1 MTLRNRLIIVTL
13 IPLVLSVSMIG
24 FIIYQT
30 LHIQSSAKDDVDLL
44 LKVKDLEQSLVVTS
58 QSLAN
63 YTYNSSDANK
73 DEALTMM
80 TEVQENLAALSS
92 VASVPGHKKII
103 GSIEGKYAELS
114 DVSTKAFEKGNK
126 AEIKRQSIRISGILN
141 DMHLLKK
148 RTNEWYEGILQETSQ
163 KIAFITNSS
172 LIGSVLLILLS
183 AIFSWM
189 AARRITKPI
198 NAIVEKAEKISEGD
212 LTADLSQLTFKEN
225 SRYEVDKLTEAFSKM
240 VVNLK
245 GTVQSIEEV
254 SQNVKGF
261 AEDVASYMTSLNESS
276 SQVAVSTDEL
286 ARGSQAISEDVQATA
301 ELMSVMGEQFS
312 AVHHSSEQSA
322 TQSTQALESVDQGRV
337 SLEKQMKLAE
347 EISSSSNHIR
357 SSVSEFAQF
366 TKEIEGAANTVKDIA
381 DQTNLLALNAAIEA
395 ARAGEAG
402 KGFAVVAEEVRK
414 LADSSSKATDLIAS
428 MVSNIQNGI
437 SNIYNATEQGHALSK
452 EQSQSMSETEQV
464 FETISEH
471 VSGIHSHL
479 ERLVE
484 DMKTSSDMSQQVISA
499 VENISAVTE
508 ETAAGTEE
516 ISASTEEQLRAF
528 EQVMVKVEQLKEMT
542 GVMERELENFTV

>member
-1 MTLRNRLIIVTL
+1 
-13 IPLVLSVSMIG
+13 MIG
-24 FIIYQT
+24 FIIFQT
-30 LHIQSSAKDDVDLL
+30 LNIQSSAKNDVELL

-73 DEALTMM
+73 DQALTML
-80 TEVQENLAALSS
+80 TEVQENLTSLSS
-92 VASVPGHKKII
+92 IANVAEHKEMIS
-103 GSIEGKYAELS
+103 SIEGKYTDLS
-114 DVSTKAFEKGNK
+114 NASEEAFNSGNK

-148 RTNEWYEGILQETSQ
+148 RTNEWYENILQETSK
-163 KIAFITNSS
+163 KIEFITTSS

-183 AIFSWM
+183 AIFSWI
-189 AARRITKPI
+189 AARKITKPI

-212 LTADLSQLTFKEN
+212 LTADLTQLSFKEN
-225 SRYEVDKLTEAFSKM
+225 SRYEVDKLSEAFTKM

-254 SQNVKGF
+254 SRNVKGF
-261 AEDVASYMTSLNESS
+261 TEDVATYMQSLNESS
-276 SQVAVSTDEL
+276 NQVAVSTDEL
-286 ARGSQAISEDVQATA
+286 ARGSQSISEDVQSTA
-301 ELMSVMGEQFS
+301 ELMSTMGEQFS
-312 AVHHSSEQSA
+312 AVHQSSKQSA
-322 TQSTQALESVDQGRV
+322 SQSTQTLESVNQGRI

-347 EISSSSNHIR
+347 EISSSSNHIK
-357 SSVSEFAQF
+357 SSVSQFAQF
-366 TKEIEGAANTVKDIA
+366 TKEIERAANTVKDIA

-414 LADSSSKATDLIAS
+414 LADSSSIATDLISS
-428 MVSNIQNGI
+428 MVSNIQKGI
-437 SNIYNATEQGHALSK
+437 SNIYSATEQGHALSG
-452 EQSQSMSETEQV
+452 EQSQSMSETGRA

-479 ERLVE
+479 EYLVE
-484 DMKTSSDMSQQVISA
+484 DMKASSEMSQQVISA

-528 EQVMVKVEQLKEMT
+528 EQVIMKVEQLQEMT
-542 GVMERELENFTV
+542 GVMEKELEKFKV